1 MPLAELGAFSRRQAK
16 LLAWRIPGFTVLLCA
31 WYRPA
36 RAVHRVRITVKQ
48 KAHSTEWALWLY
60 EVPGGVLL
68 SHGECHT
75 TIVAAAFHF

>member
-1 MPLAELGAFSRRQAK
+1 MPLAALGAFSRRQAK
-16 LLAWRIPGFTVLLCA
+16 LLAWRIPSFTVLL
-31 WYRPA
+31 YEQFTA
-36 RAVHRVRITVKQ
+36 RIAVKQ